1 MYLSSKPAIPTNL
14 AQCLVPHTL
23 TVLLFIGFWI
33 LPFFFSLSPLS
44 CRFYLLLEFGLT
56 VGLEVIIQKSHGEQL
71 RVELV
76 FGQLEM
82 FLWAI
87 FLK

>member
-33 LPFFFSLSPLS
+33 LPYIFLLSPIS
-44 CRFYLLLEFGLT
+44 CRFYLLLEFRLT
-56 VGLEVIIQKSHGEQL
+56 VGLKVIIQKLRGEQ
-71 RVELV
+71 
-76 FGQLEM
+76 
-82 FLWAI
+82 FLWNRN
-87 FLK
+87 